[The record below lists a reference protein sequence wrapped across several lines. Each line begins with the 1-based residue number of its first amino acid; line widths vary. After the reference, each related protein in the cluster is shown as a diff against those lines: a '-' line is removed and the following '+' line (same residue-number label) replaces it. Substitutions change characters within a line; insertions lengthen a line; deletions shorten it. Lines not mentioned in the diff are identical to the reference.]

1 MINSEL
7 YLGGILIKSDLMTTT
22 EWQEC
27 WKKPV
32 KVQYRPVQGRE
43 EVLTLESRE
52 GAPLIAKEGI
62 DVIIKGVKGE
72 VYPCKIEVFNQTYT
86 TLPPLTESQTRAD
99 TAKEIFA
106 KLDKL
111 MPCNCGHN
119 ESVHYI
125 ANGSCQVCDCVG
137 FELPDEYLTFKE
149 KYVIE

>member
-99 TAKEIFA
+99 TAKEIL
-106 KLDKL
+106 KEVD
-111 MPCNCGHN
+111 NCVSYSKK
-119 ESVHYI
+119 EVD
-125 ANGSCQVCDCVG
+125 SCIYSDSG
-137 FELPDEYLTFKE
+137 YEHFDFTKFRTLKK
-149 KYVIE
+149 KYGIE